1 MNLRELKDKLDEMND
16 EQLDEGEL
24 WVIDK
29 NNLSNCAYNLLNLGS
44 SDLAVYVNSFFG
56 NGDNDN

>member
-1 MNLRELKDKLDEMND
+1 MKLRELKNKLNEMSD

-29 NNLSNCAYNLLNLGS
+29 QNLSNCAYNLLNLGS
-44 SDLAVYVNSFFG
+44 SDLAVHVSCFLVC
-56 NGDNDN
+56 DNE